1 MDIVH
6 QHPKLGTLWLDI
18 SCVSAVAGTDWRR
31 AAAAKKDGTAADRA
45 CKTKRDRYGDRVI
58 PVIFELGG
66 RPAEP
71 TKRFIRTL
79 IHSMDSEK
87 TEVDAPV
94 RGAQIWNRISC
105 TLQRYVALQLRRAAG
120 L

>member
-1 MDIVH
+1 M
-6 QHPKLGTLWLDI
+6 L
-18 SCVSAVAGTDWRR
+18 
-31 AAAAKKDGTAADRA
+31 KKS
-45 CKTKRDRYGDRVI
+45 RYGDRVI

-71 TKRFIRTL
+71 TKQFVRTL
-79 IHSMDSEK
+79 IHAMDSD
-87 TEVDAPV
+87 DAEAEAPA

-105 TLQRYVALQLRRAAG
+105 TLQRYVAMQLRRAAG